1 MSDAPITAHDLVEA
15 ERARADLV
23 EAVRLLVEE
32 RDALAA
38 RLDEREGDMH
48 ARIRAEYDRTI
59 ADTWRAANAR
69 IADERDEAR
78 AQLAAL
84 HEARSRLLALFD
96 AEHPSQMPVSD
107 VEALPETA
115 RIAIVER
122 ILGPGYR
129 VSRVEGEGSV
139 GDDLRTLSSI
149 VQQGGEVGARYAS
162 ALADGMVSP
171 DEAAGLL
178 PLVRELARTLTTL
191 EHDLAATVRE
201 RGRRLRS
208 MGGGR
213 S

>member
-1 MSDAPITAHDLVEA
+1 MSDAPITAQARREA
-15 ERARADLV
+15 RRSAW
-23 EAVRLLVEE
+23 AVFLH
-32 RDALAA
+32 ALFAPSGGTSQAEAA
-38 RLDEREGDMH
+38 RLTG
-48 ARIRAEYDRTI
+48 AGLTKV
-59 ADTWRAANAR
+59 
-69 IADERDEAR
+69 
-78 AQLAAL
+78 AQWC
-84 HEARSRLLALFD
+84 SP
-96 AEHPSQMPVSD
+96 EHPSQMPVSD
-107 VEALPETA
+107 VEALPEAA
-115 RIAIVER
+115 RIAIAER

>member
-1 MSDAPITAHDLVEA
+1 MSDAPITAQARREA
-15 ERARADLV
+15 RRSTW
-23 EAVRLLVEE
+23 AVFLHALLAPTGTVSQAE
-32 RDALAA
+32 AA
-38 RLDEREGDMH
+38 RLTG
-48 ARIRAEYDRTI
+48 AGLTKV
-59 ADTWRAANAR
+59 
-69 IADERDEAR
+69 
-78 AQLAAL
+78 AQWC
-84 HEARSRLLALFD
+84 SP
-96 AEHPSQMPVSD
+96 EHPSQMPVSD
-107 VEALPETA
+107 VEALPEAA

-162 ALADGMVSP
+162 ALADGNVSP

-191 EHDLAATVRE
+191 EHDFVSTVRE

-208 MGGGR
+208 LNGGR

>member
-1 MSDAPITAHDLVEA
+1 MSDAPITAQARREA
-15 ERARADLV
+15 RRSTW
-23 EAVRLLVEE
+23 AVFLHALLAPTGTVSQAE
-32 RDALAA
+32 AA
-38 RLDEREGDMH
+38 RLTG
-48 ARIRAEYDRTI
+48 AGLTKV
-59 ADTWRAANAR
+59 
-69 IADERDEAR
+69 
-78 AQLAAL
+78 AQWC
-84 HEARSRLLALFD
+84 SP
-96 AEHPSQMPVSD
+96 EHPSQMPVSD
-107 VEALPETA
+107 VEALPEAA

-122 ILGPGYR
+122 ILGPGYRVAR

-162 ALADGMVSP
+162 ALADGTVSP